1 MRRRTPIPIALSL
14 GDGAADALR
23 AAGHANVR
31 PIHDEFSFGPLGDLS
46 KPEAFTDM
54 RARYWA
60 GVLAK
65 APYEKRDKGKEF
77 LSETREFLAKDMT
90 LLDEAFSS
98 SGALE
103 VWASESLQDMIFLA
117 LCATLVMPET
127 TLILR
132 RPGSGA
138 RPPASGI
145 GGFSLDQ
152 LKQSAEPHALDNNAL
167 DNLRR
172 FWHAVTA
179 KNLEAL
185 LAFQA
190 ETRDDPS
197 GLEKAASA
205 RLARLP
211 HQDTGLDSVETR
223 ILSQLSRGSQHP
235 QNVARLIGETL
246 GANADGPDLIGDLS
260 FYHALRRLGDLRLPS
275 PLVTLTGDGPLRGTD
290 IVLTPFGEEVIAG
303 RADRIAAN
311 GWRIELGGISFDVP
325 PGGDVPRSPV

>member
-1 MRRRTPIPIALSL
+1 M
-14 GDGAADALR
+14 
-23 AAGHANVR
+23 R

-60 GVLAK
+60 GVLAE
-65 APYEKRDKGKEF
+65 APYEKRDTGKEF
-77 LSETREFLAKDMT
+77 LSETRAFLAKDMA

-98 SGALE
+98 DE
-103 VWASESLQDMIFLA
+103 PIEIWASESLQDMIFLA
-117 LCATLVMPET
+117 LCATLTKPET
-127 TLILR
+127 PLILR
-132 RPGSGA
+132 RPGIGS

-145 GGFSLDQ
+145 GGFSQDQ
-152 LKQSAEPHALDNNAL
+152 LKRPAEPHVLENDAL

-185 LAFQA
+185 RAFRA
-190 ETRDDPS
+190 EAPDDPS
-197 GLEKAASA
+197 GLAKAASA

-211 HQDTGLDSVETR
+211 HPYTGLDSVETR
-223 ILSQLSRGSQHP
+223 ILTQLGRGSQKS
-235 QNVARLIGETL
+235 QSVARLIGKTL

-260 FYHALRRLGDLRLPS
+260 LYFALRRLGDLRLPS
-275 PLVTLTGDGPLRGTD
+275 PLVTLTGDGTMRGTD
-290 IVLTPFGEEVIAG
+290 VALTSYGEEVLAG

-311 GWRIELGGISFDVP
+311 GWRLELGGISFDVP
-325 PGGDVPRSPV
+325 PGGEAPRAPV